1 MYQSRKSKAAP
12 FDNKVVENGTFRK
25 TWGRTPPDNKTN
37 LGGKPDESRLLKA
50 MTSPH
55 ASVESGANA
64 SPTEAIP
71 SVANSDALKLPN
83 V

>member
-1 MYQSRKSKAAP
+1 MYHNRKSTAAP
-12 FDNKVVENGTFRK
+12 SDNKVVENGTLRK
-25 TWGRTPPDNKTN
+25 ICGSTPPDNKTN

-50 MTSPH
+50 ITSPH
-55 ASVESGANA
+55 TSAESGASA

-71 SVANSDALKLPN
+71 SVAKSDALKSPY